1 MRYLCIVFI
10 RISKTTKLLIDMSIQ
25 NNKMVSVTYDLYVGG
40 ENEEPELMEQA
51 TAQNPLTFC
60 FGIGMMLA
68 EFEKNLHGLK
78 VSDTF
83 DFKIDSKD
91 AYGEYDD
98 ENLVDLPRNI
108 FEVDGKLDENMVFVG
123 NVVPLM
129 DSDGTRINAQVVE
142 VGAET
147 IKVDF
152 NHPLAGETL
161 HFKGSVL
168 EVRDATEQELAS
180 FTGGGCSGG
189 CSGCGGGCG
198 SEDPESEDSSCGC
211 GGDCNCK

>member
-1 MRYLCIVFI
+1 
-10 RISKTTKLLIDMSIQ
+10 LIDMSIQ

-98 ENLVDLPRNI
+98 ENLVDLPREI

-142 VGAET
+142 ISDKT

-180 FTGGGCSGG
+180 FMGGGCSGG

-198 SEDPESEDSSCGC
+198 DDHDAEGSSCGC
-211 GGDCNCK
+211 GGDCDCK

>member
-1 MRYLCIVFI
+1 
-10 RISKTTKLLIDMSIQ
+10 MSIQ

-98 ENLVDLPRNI
+98 ENLVDLPREI

-142 VGAET
+142 ISDKT

-180 FTGGGCSGG
+180 FMGGGCSGG

-198 SEDPESEDSSCGC
+198 DDHDAEGSSCGC
-211 GGDCNCK
+211 GSDCDCK

>member
-1 MRYLCIVFI
+1 M
-10 RISKTTKLLIDMSIQ
+10 TID

-40 ENEEPELMEQA
+40 ESEEPELMEQA

-68 EFEKNLHGLK
+68 EFENNLRGLA

-83 DFKIDSKD
+83 DFKIDSQN

-98 ENLVDLPRNI
+98 ENVVDLPRNI

-129 DSDGTRINAQVVE
+129 DNDGNRINAQVVT
-142 VGAET
+142 VGDESIT
-147 IKVDF
+147 VDF

-161 HFKGSVL
+161 HFKGSVI
-168 EVRDATEQELAS
+168 EVHEPTEAELAQ
-180 FTGGGCSGG
+180 FQ
-189 CSGCGGGCG
+189 GGCG
-198 SEDPESEDSSCGC
+198 SGSCGC
-211 GGDCNCK
+211 GGCGSDGEGEACGCDDQGCGCGCK

>member
-10 RISKTTKLLIDMSIQ
+10 RTSKTTKLLIDMSIQ
-25 NNKMVSVTYDLYVGG
+25 NNKMVSVSYDLYVGG

-98 ENLVDLPRNI
+98 ENVVDLPRNI
-108 FEVDGKLDENMVFVG
+108 FEVEGKLDEKMVFVG

-129 DSDGTRINAQVVE
+129 DSDGTRINAQIVE

-168 EVRDATEQELAS
+168 EVRDATEQELDS

-198 SEDPESEDSSCGC
+198 EDDAEGCGC
-211 GGDCNCK
+211 GSDCDCK

>member
-1 MRYLCIVFI
+1 
-10 RISKTTKLLIDMSIQ
+10 MSIQ

-98 ENLVDLPRNI
+98 ENLVDLPRHI

-142 VGAET
+142 IGNET

-180 FTGGGCSGG
+180 FMGGGCSGG

-198 SEDPESEDSSCGC
+198 DDHEAEGSSCGC
-211 GGDCNCK
+211 GGDCDCK

>member
-1 MRYLCIVFI
+1 MN
-10 RISKTTKLLIDMSIQ
+10 IQ
-25 NNKMVSVTYDLYVGG
+25 NDKMVSVTYDLYVGG

-78 VSDTF
+78 ASDTF
-83 DFKIDSKD
+83 DFSIDSKD

-98 ENLVDLPRNI
+98 ENVVDLPRQI

-129 DSDGTRINAQVVE
+129 DTDGTRLNAQVVA
-142 VGAET
+142 VGDQT
-147 IKVDF
+147 VTVDF

-161 HFKGSVL
+161 HFKGAVL
-168 EVRDATEQELAS
+168 EVRDVTEEELAA
-180 FTGGGCSGG
+180 FQGGGCNCG
-189 CSGCGGGCG
+189 CDCTEDCSCGEEGAEKSGCG
-198 SEDPESEDSSCGC
+198 CGC
-211 GGDCNCK
+211 H

>member
-1 MRYLCIVFI
+1 MI
-10 RISKTTKLLIDMSIQ
+10 IQ
-25 NNKMVSVTYDLYVGG
+25 NDKMVSVTYDLYVGG
-40 ENEEPELMEQA
+40 ESEEPELMEQA

-83 DFKIDSKD
+83 DFKIESKD
-91 AYGEYDD
+91 AYGEFDD
-98 ENLVDLPRNI
+98 ENIVDLPRNI
-108 FEVDGKLDENMVFVG
+108 FEVDGKLDENMIFVG

-129 DSDGTRINAQVVE
+129 DSDGTRINAQIV
-142 VGAET
+142 T
-147 IKVDF
+147 IGDESITVDF

-168 EVRDATEQELAS
+168 EVRDATEEELAS
-180 FTGGGCSGG
+180 FMGGGGCGG
-189 CSGCGGGCG
+189 NCGGGCGGGCG
-198 SEDPESEDSSCGC
+198 EHAEAECGC
-211 GGDCNCK
+211 GGSCDCK

>member
-1 MRYLCIVFI
+1 
-10 RISKTTKLLIDMSIQ
+10 MSIQ

-78 VSDTF
+78 VSDNF

-98 ENLVDLPRNI
+98 ENVVDLPRNI
-108 FEVDGKLDENMVFVG
+108 FEVDGKLDEKMVFVG

-142 VGAET
+142 IGDEA

-198 SEDPESEDSSCGC
+198 SEDPESEGSSCSC
-211 GGDCNCK
+211 GGDCDCK

>member
-1 MRYLCIVFI
+1 
-10 RISKTTKLLIDMSIQ
+10 MSIQ

-98 ENLVDLPRNI
+98 ENLVDLPREI

-142 VGAET
+142 ISDKTV
-147 IKVDF
+147 KVDF

-180 FTGGGCSGG
+180 FMGGGCSGG

-198 SEDPESEDSSCGC
+198 DDHDAEGSSCGC
-211 GGDCNCK
+211 GSDCDCK

>member
-1 MRYLCIVFI
+1 MRYLCTVFI
-10 RISKTTKLLIDMSIQ
+10 RMSKTDKLLINMSIQ

-51 TAQNPLTFC
+51 TEQNPLTFC

-98 ENLVDLPRNI
+98 ENVVDLPRNI
-108 FEVDGKLDENMVFVG
+108 FEVEGQLDEKMVFVG

-129 DSDGTRINAQVVE
+129 DSDGTRINAQIVE
-142 VGAET
+142 IGDQTVT
-147 IKVDF
+147 VDF

-161 HFKGSVL
+161 HFKGSIL
-168 EVRDATEQELAS
+168 EVRDASEQELAA
-180 FTGGGCSGG
+180 FQGGGCSGG

-198 SEDPESEDSSCGC
+198 EGEEAEGGNCSC
-211 GGDCNCK
+211 GGDCDCK